1 MQTKS
6 TKRHI
11 SMVSLVFLVL
21 FSVLNVWAPVIQA
34 AVMKSPVDE
43 INISRTDGT
52 TSEPYQASDGMKVEV
67 KWSAKEQIKS
77 GDQFTIDMPKEFR
90 KDLMNLSF
98 PLKDAEG
105 KIVGTCDMKNGLLT
119 CTMGDYVDGKNNIKG
134 SLFVEFYFNLEAYDG
149 VEKIP
154 LEFNVDGQI
163 VNKEVSVSNTTE
175 RPKPQP
181 NTDNLLKWGS
191 YNQEDPSIADWLVY
205 VNATGTE
212 MQDLK
217 LTDTLGP
224 GHELITDS
232 VVLEEAVFEDGYVP
246 TNTEP
251 ADLSKIK
258 INATKT
264 GFTIEFPDSSKGY
277 ILRYKTKITNPAAK
291 PHKNT
296 VKLEGKNIKTEE
308 KVGQVFVSGGGG
320 TGSGDDNPPSI
331 EKNIVDENGKLVEN
345 QQLAQMDQPI
355 QYQVGTHIPNN
366 PPKYTSMVIS
376 DDLEDV
382 LEVLEAKVYDQS
394 GQDITSKGTLKI
406 DKQKSEV
413 TFTFGES
420 FDYKSYEDQIIN
432 LNIKAKIKAGA
443 DLSSYVD
450 KKIPN
455 KAELHFDDKKLT
467 SKEVTVTPPEPP
479 KDGTVAIHK
488 IDAEDPNKELTG
500 AEFEVRN
507 SEDKV
512 VAVLKTGEKGFSA
525 PQTLAPGTYKIY
537 EKVAPEGYQK
547 LTSPVEVT
555 LQAGETKTIEIKNT
569 MQKGQIELKKID
581 SENGGKALANAE
593 FDIVKDGVAVEHII
607 TDKDGKAISK
617 PLALGKYILKET
629 KAPEGYQLKE
639 KEFEVNVTGDG
650 IFPITVENAMVD
662 KGNVEITKVDKES
675 GAVLAG
681 VEFEVQ
687 DEKDKVV
694 RKVVTDKDG
703 KANVSDLSVGKY
715 KLVETKSLPGY
726 KKLTES
732 VSFEI
737 KKGMT
742 TVLSLKVENEQL
754 DKGSLEI
761 TKVDKDSQKVLEG
774 VVFEVQDEKGKVVKK
789 VTTDKDGKANVSD
802 LSVGKYKLVET
813 EGLPGYKKL
822 TEPVSFEIKKG
833 MTEVLSL
840 KVENEQLDKGS
851 VEIIKVDKD
860 SQKALEGVVFEVQDE
875 AGKVIKKVTTD
886 KNGKAK
892 IADLSVGKYKL
903 VEVESL
909 PDYKKL
915 TEPVSFE
922 IKKGM
927 TEVLSLKVENE
938 MVDTGSVEITKI
950 DKDNKAPLAGVTF
963 VVQDEKGNEVKKVTT
978 DKDGKANVSDLP
990 VGKYELV
997 EVESLPGY
1005 KKLEKPVSFEI
1016 KKGMTKSL
1024 TFTVENEMVD
1034 TGNVEITKID
1044 KDSKAPLEGVVFEVR
1059 DSKGKVVT
1067 KVTTDKDGKANVSDL
1082 SIGKYELVEVETPA
1096 GYKPLEKPISF
1107 EIEKGRVTA
1116 LQLTVENE
1124 LVDTGNVEITKVDK
1138 ENKDA
1143 LADAVF
1149 EIQDE
1154 AGQVV
1159 AKITTDKKGHAQVT
1173 NLSVGTYKLVE
1184 VNAPKGYKQLVDPI
1198 TFQIEKGMTKSL
1210 ALTVEN
1216 EMLDKGNVEIKKV
1229 DKEGQKALAGVVFE
1243 VQDEAGKVVTEVTTD
1258 KSGKANVS
1266 DLSVGKY
1273 KLVEKAGLSGY
1284 KKLTEPVSF
1293 EIKKGMTKVL
1303 SLKVENELLDKGSVE
1318 ITKVDKESGAVLAGV
1333 TFEVQDEKD
1342 KVVTKVTTDKD
1353 GKATISDLSVGKYK
1367 LVEVESLPGYKKL
1380 AKPVSFEIKK
1390 GMTEVLSIKVEN
1402 ELLDKGSVEITK
1414 VDKDSQ
1420 KALAGVVF
1428 EVQDEQGKVV
1438 TEVTTDKEGKAK
1450 ISDLSVGKYKL
1461 VEKAGLPGYKKLT
1474 EPVSFEIT
1482 KGMTTVLSMKVE
1494 NEQLDKGSVE
1504 ITKVDKDSQKVLA
1517 GVVFE
1522 VQDEAGKVV
1531 TEVTTDKDGKAK
1543 VSDLSVGKY
1552 KLVEKAGLPGYK
1564 KLTEPVSFE
1573 IKKGMTKVLSL
1584 KVENELLDKGSVEI
1598 TKVDKESD
1606 AVLAGVTFEVQDE
1619 KDKVVTQVTT
1629 DKDGKATISDLS
1641 VGKYKLVEVESLPGY
1656 KKLEKPVPFEIKKG
1670 MTKSLAFTVE
1680 NEMVDTGNVEITK
1693 IDKDSKAPLEGIVFE
1708 VRDSKGKVVAK
1719 VTTDKAGKA
1728 NVSDLSI
1735 GKYEL
1740 VEVETPAGYKPLE
1753 KPILFEIEKGRV
1765 TALQLTVENELVDTG
1780 NVEITKVDKE
1790 NKDALADAVFE
1801 IQDEAGQVVAKITTD
1816 KKGHA
1821 QVTNLSVGTYK
1832 LVEVKAP
1839 KGYKQL
1845 VDPITFQIEKGMTKS
1860 LALTVENEMLDKG
1873 NVEITKVDKESQKAL
1888 AGVVFE
1894 VQDEQGKV
1902 VTEVTTDKEGKA
1914 TISDLSVGKYKLVEK
1929 ESLPGYKKLAE
1940 PVSFEIKKGMT
1951 KVLSLKVEN
1960 ELVDKGSV
1968 EITKVDKESGV
1979 VLAGVTFEV
1988 QDEKGKV
1995 VTEVKTDKD
2004 GKAKIAD
2011 LSVGKYKLVE
2021 KESLPGYKKL
2031 TEPVSF
2037 EIKKG
2042 MTEVLSMK
2050 VENEQLDKGSV
2061 EITKVDKDSQ
2071 KVLEGVVFEVQDE
2084 QGKVVT
2090 EVKTDKEG
2098 KAKVSDLSVGKYK
2111 LVEKAGLPGYKK
2123 LTEPVSFEIKKG
2135 MTEVLSL
2142 KIENEMIDTG
2152 NVEITKID
2160 KDNKAPLAGVV
2171 FEVQDETGKVVTKVT
2186 TDKEGKANVSDLSVG
2201 KYKIV
2206 EVESLPGYKKL
2217 EKPVPFEIT
2226 KGMTKSLAFTVEN
2239 EMVDT
2244 GNVEITKIDKD
2255 SKAPLEGVVFEV
2267 RDSKGKVVTKVK
2279 TDKDGKVNVS
2289 DLSIGKYE
2297 LVEVETPAGYKPLEK
2312 PISFEIEKGRVT
2324 ALQLTVENE
2333 LVDTGNVEITK
2344 VDKENKDA
2352 LADAVF
2358 EIQDKAGQVIAKI
2371 TTDKKGHAQVTNL
2384 SVGTY
2389 KLVEVKAPKGYKQ
2402 LVNPITFQV
2411 EKGMTKSLALTVEN
2425 EMIDTGSVEIT
2436 KVDRDSQKALE
2447 GVVFEVQDE
2456 QGKVV
2461 TEVTTDKEGKVKVS
2475 DLSVGSYKLVE
2486 VESLPGYKKLT
2497 EPVSFEIKK
2506 GMTEVLSL
2514 KVENELVDKGSVE
2527 ITKMAAES
2535 KNILSGAVFEVH
2547 DEKGKIV
2554 VRVTTDKDGKAK
2566 VSDLSVGNYTL
2577 VEVEAPKG
2585 YEKLTNPIPFE
2596 ITKGMIS
2603 SVQLEVLN
2611 KLSHLAPPGPEKPET
2626 TGPEKPETTDPE
2638 KPETTD
2644 PENPGTT
2651 DPEKPGTTNP
2661 EKPGTTN
2668 PEKPGTTNPEKP
2680 GTTNPEKPGTT
2691 DPEKPEKELPKTGQ
2705 KMPVEPYMGAL
2716 LVMMS
2721 FGLLALGRKKQR

>member
-1 MQTKS
+1 MQAKS

-34 AVMKSPVDE
+34 AVMKSPVDD
-43 INISRTDGT
+43 ISISRTDGT

-90 KDLMNLSF
+90 KDLMNMSF

-105 KIVGTCDMKNGLLT
+105 KIVGTCEMKKGLLT
-119 CTMGDYVDGKNNIKG
+119 CTMGDYVEGKNNIKG
-134 SLFVEFYFNLEAYDG
+134 SLFVEFYFALEAYDG
-149 VEKIP
+149 VQKIP

-163 VNKEVSVSNTTE
+163 VNKEVSVNNTTE

-191 YNQEDPSIADWLVY
+191 YNQEDPSIADWTVY

-232 VVLEEAVFEDGYVP
+232 VVLEEAVFEDGYAA
-246 TNTEP
+246 TNIKP

-258 INATKT
+258 INTTKT

-308 KVGQVFVSGGGG
+308 KVGEVFVSGGGG
-320 TGSGDDNPPSI
+320 TGSGDNNPPSI

-345 QQLAQMDQPI
+345 QQLTQMDQPI
-355 QYQVGTHIPNN
+355 QYQVGTHIPKD

-382 LEVLEAKVYDQS
+382 LEVLEAKVYDQN
-394 GQDITSKGTLKI
+394 GQDITSKGTLTI

-432 LNIKAKIKAGA
+432 LNIKAKIKADA

-455 KAELHFDDKKLT
+455 KAELHYDDKKLT
-467 SKEVTVTPPEPP
+467 SNEVTVTPPEPP
-479 KDGTVAIHK
+479 KEGTVAIHK

-525 PQTLAPGTYKIY
+525 PQTLVPGTYKIY

-593 FDIVKDGVAVEHII
+593 FDIVKDGVVVEHII

-617 PLALGKYILKET
+617 PLAPGKYILKET

-761 TKVDKDSQKVLEG
+761 TKVDKDSQKALAG

-789 VTTDKDGKANVSD
+789 VTTNKDGKANVSD

-813 EGLPGYKKL
+813 ESLPGYKKL

-938 MVDTGSVEITKI
+938 MVDTGNLEITKI

-1024 TFTVENEMVD
+1024 AFTVENEMVD

-1067 KVTTDKDGKANVSDL
+1067 KVTTDKDGKANASDL

-1184 VNAPKGYKQLVDPI
+1184 VKAPKGYKQLVDPI

-1216 EMLDKGNVEIKKV
+1216 EMLDKGNVEIIKV

-1258 KSGKANVS
+1258 KDGKAN
-1266 DLSVGKY
+1266 
-1273 KLVEKAGLSGY
+1273 
-1284 KKLTEPVSF
+1284 
-1293 EIKKGMTKVL
+1293 
-1303 SLKVENELLDKGSVE
+1303 
-1318 ITKVDKESGAVLAGV
+1318 
-1333 TFEVQDEKD
+1333 
-1342 KVVTKVTTDKD
+1342 
-1353 GKATISDLSVGKYK
+1353 
-1367 LVEVESLPGYKKL
+1367 
-1380 AKPVSFEIKK
+1380 
-1390 GMTEVLSIKVEN
+1390 
-1402 ELLDKGSVEITK
+1402 
-1414 VDKDSQ
+1414 
-1420 KALAGVVF
+1420 
-1428 EVQDEQGKVV
+1428 
-1438 TEVTTDKEGKAK
+1438 
-1450 ISDLSVGKYKL
+1450 
-1461 VEKAGLPGYKKLT
+1461 
-1474 EPVSFEIT
+1474 
-1482 KGMTTVLSMKVE
+1482 
-1494 NEQLDKGSVE
+1494 
-1504 ITKVDKDSQKVLA
+1504 
-1517 GVVFE
+1517 
-1522 VQDEAGKVV
+1522 
-1531 TEVTTDKDGKAK
+1531 

-1598 TKVDKESD
+1598 TKVDKESG
-1606 AVLAGVTFEVQDE
+1606 AILAGVTFEVQDE
-1619 KDKVVTQVTT
+1619 KDKVVTKVTT
-1629 DKDGKATISDLS
+1629 DKDGKATISDLSVGKYKLVEVESLPGYKKLTKPVSFEIKKGMTEVLSLKVENEKLDKGSVEITKVDKDSQKVLEGVVFEVQDEQGKVVTEVTTDKEGKAKISDLSVGKYKLVEKAGLPGYKKLTEPVSFEIKKGMTTVLSMKVENEQLDKGSVEITKVDKDSQKVLAGVVFEVQDETGKVVTKVTTDKEGKANVSDLSVGKYKLVEKESLPGYKKLAEPVSFEITKGMTEVLSLKIENEMVDTGNVEITKIDKDNKVSLAGVVFEVQDETGKVVTKVTTDKEGKANVSDLS

-1708 VRDSKGKVVAK
+1708 VRDSKGKVVTK
-1719 VTTDKAGKA
+1719 VKTDKDGKA

-1860 LALTVENEMLDKG
+1860 LTLTVENEMLDKG

-1902 VTEVTTDKEGKA
+1902 VTKVTTDKDGKA
-1914 TISDLSVGKYKLVEK
+1914 TISDLSVGKYKLVEV
-1929 ESLPGYKKLAE
+1929 ESLPGYKKLA
-1940 PVSFEIKKGMT
+1940 K
-1951 KVLSLKVEN
+1951 
-1960 ELVDKGSV
+1960 
-1968 EITKVDKESGV
+1968 
-1979 VLAGVTFEV
+1979 
-1988 QDEKGKV
+1988 
-1995 VTEVKTDKD
+1995 
-2004 GKAKIAD
+2004 
-2011 LSVGKYKLVE
+2011 
-2021 KESLPGYKKL
+2021 
-2031 TEPVSF
+2031 PVSF

-2042 MTEVLSMK
+2042 MTEVLSLK
-2050 VENEQLDKGSV
+2050 VENEKLDKGSV

-2071 KVLEGVVFEVQDE
+2071 KVLAGVVFEVQDE
-2084 QGKVVT
+2084 AGKVVT
-2090 EVKTDKEG
+2090 EVTTDKDG

-2123 LTEPVSFEIKKG
+2123 LTEPVSFEI
-2135 MTEVLSL
+2135 T
-2142 KIENEMIDTG
+2142 
-2152 NVEITKID
+2152 
-2160 KDNKAPLAGVV
+2160 
-2171 FEVQDETGKVVTKVT
+2171 
-2186 TDKEGKANVSDLSVG
+2186 
-2201 KYKIV
+2201 
-2206 EVESLPGYKKL
+2206 
-2217 EKPVPFEIT
+2217 
-2226 KGMTKSLAFTVEN
+2226 
-2239 EMVDT
+2239 
-2244 GNVEITKIDKD
+2244 
-2255 SKAPLEGVVFEV
+2255 
-2267 RDSKGKVVTKVK
+2267 
-2279 TDKDGKVNVS
+2279 
-2289 DLSIGKYE
+2289 
-2297 LVEVETPAGYKPLEK
+2297 
-2312 PISFEIEKGRVT
+2312 
-2324 ALQLTVENE
+2324 
-2333 LVDTGNVEITK
+2333 
-2344 VDKENKDA
+2344 
-2352 LADAVF
+2352 
-2358 EIQDKAGQVIAKI
+2358 
-2371 TTDKKGHAQVTNL
+2371 
-2384 SVGTY
+2384 
-2389 KLVEVKAPKGYKQ
+2389 
-2402 LVNPITFQV
+2402 
-2411 EKGMTKSLALTVEN
+2411 
-2425 EMIDTGSVEIT
+2425 
-2436 KVDRDSQKALE
+2436 
-2447 GVVFEVQDE
+2447 
-2456 QGKVV
+2456 
-2461 TEVTTDKEGKVKVS
+2461 
-2475 DLSVGSYKLVE
+2475 
-2486 VESLPGYKKLT
+2486 
-2497 EPVSFEIKK
+2497 K

-2514 KVENELVDKGSVE
+2514 KVENEQLDKGSVE

-2547 DEKGKIV
+2547 DEKGKV
-2554 VRVTTDKDGKAK
+2554 VARVTTDKEGKAK

-2596 ITKGMIS
+2596 ITKGMIN

-2611 KLSHLAPPGPEKPET
+2611 ELSHLAPPGPEKPDPEKPEKPDPEKPEKPDPEKPEKPD
-2626 TGPEKPETTDPE
+2626 PEKPETTDPE
-2638 KPETTD
+2638 KPGTTD
-2644 PENPGTT
+2644 PEKPGTTNPEKPGTTDPEKPGTT

-2668 PEKPGTTNPEKP
+2668 
-2680 GTTNPEKPGTT
+2680 
-2691 DPEKPEKELPKTGQ
+2691 PEKPEKELPKTGQ

-2721 FGLLALGRKKQR
+2721 FGLLVLGRKKQR